1 MLSNTHAASHV
12 VAPLRIG
19 DHVIGALCVGSSQ
32 PNHFSDEATDVVTKL
47 ANTATVALQNAR
59 LYAQAEKVAV
69 LEERNRIAA
78 DMHDG
83 LGQTLSYLGL
93 VTDQTAELLAE
104 GEDEM
109 ALANLERTRKTINQ
123 ATHQVRESIR
133 QLMDGASR
141 ERKLASLL
149 EETVREFEDR
159 YRVDIRWQVEDNTV
173 TKAPREMTEQIL
185 NVARE
190 TLENACRHAH
200 AQSIC
205 VQLGRENGSGHLTV
219 SDDGCGFD
227 PAAQA
232 LQANGHFGLRVMRRA
247 RRAHRRRA
255 AVRVDAGRG
264 NQGDAAVSSHG
275 EKRMS
280 RYRVLLVDDHALL
293 REGLAGIIS
302 SQPDMEVA
310 GEANDGLEAV
320 VMAQELRPDLVLMD
334 VQMPALDGIEATR
347 QIREKL
353 PETTIVMLT
362 VRDDDEKLL
371 AALKAGAQGYL
382 LKDIHS
388 RDMLALVRGAL
399 RGEAALSPRMAGR
412 VLAEFQRMNA
422 RVPAYFATGEDELVD
437 LTRRELETLSIVARG
452 ASDKEIAEELCV
464 SIHTVKSHMRSILS
478 KLHVNTRREAARV
491 ARRRGLL

>member
-1 MLSNTHAASHV
+1 
-12 VAPLRIG
+12 
-19 DHVIGALCVGSSQ
+19 
-32 PNHFSDEATDVVTKL
+32 
-47 ANTATVALQNAR
+47 
-59 LYAQAEKVAV
+59 
-69 LEERNRIAA
+69 
-78 DMHDG
+78 
-83 LGQTLSYLGL
+83 
-93 VTDQTAELLAE
+93 
-104 GEDEM
+104 
-109 ALANLERTRKTINQ
+109 
-123 ATHQVRESIR
+123 
-133 QLMDGASR
+133 
-141 ERKLASLL
+141 
-149 EETVREFEDR
+149 
-159 YRVDIRWQVEDNTV
+159 
-173 TKAPREMTEQIL
+173 
-185 NVARE
+185 
-190 TLENACRHAH
+190 
-200 AQSIC
+200 
-205 VQLGRENGSGHLTV
+205 
-219 SDDGCGFD
+219 
-227 PAAQA
+227 
-232 LQANGHFGLRVMRRA
+232 
-247 RRAHRRRA
+247 
-255 AVRVDAGRG
+255 
-264 NQGDAAVSSHG
+264 
-275 EKRMS
+275 MS
-280 RYRVLLVDDHALL
+280 RYRILLVDDHALL

-422 RVPAYFATGEDELVD
+422 RVPAYLATDEDELVD

-478 KLHVNTRREAARV
+478 KLHVNTRREAARWPGAGV
-491 ARRRGLL
+491 CYENRGGHLDYLFPET